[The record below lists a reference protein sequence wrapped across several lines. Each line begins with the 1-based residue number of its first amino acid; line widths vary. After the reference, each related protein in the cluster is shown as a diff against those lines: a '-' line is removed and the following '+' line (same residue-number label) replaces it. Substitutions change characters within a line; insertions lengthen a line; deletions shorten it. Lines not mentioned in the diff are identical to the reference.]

1 MTYKGGTPTAQSC
14 IEQLKDLEALVDIY
28 SKEWLAANP
37 EALKSIAAS
46 GELDAQIEAASI
58 KLRDGFTK

>member
-1 MTYKGGTPTAQSC
+1 LLKLISSVSIFTRFYMTYKGGTPTAESC

-37 EALKSIAAS
+37 GGHA
-46 GELDAQIEAASI
+46 
-58 KLRDGFTK
+58 